1 MHQVD
6 RATAVKSGDFLYR
19 YMWARRRCCRAE
31 PPDTRLAH
39 LIASGQREFDGIEI
53 EPEVSPPI
61 VRDNKHPEFFAAM
74 LELDEAA
81 MPDLEDLLAWR
92 AYVLDNGALPKR
104 PAAASAFPIRT
115 RRWSGPSDDP
125 PPHGPIAG

>member
-1 MHQVD
+1 MHQLD
-6 RATAVKSGDFLYR
+6 RTTAAKSGEFLYR
-19 YMWARRRCCRAE
+19 YMWARRRCLRAQT
-31 PPDTRLAH
+31 PDTGLPQQ
-39 LIASGQREFDGIEI
+39 IASGKREFDGIEI
-53 EPEVSPPI
+53 EPEESPPV
-61 VRDNKHPEFFAAM
+61 VRDNKHPAFFAAM
-74 LELDEAA
+74 LELDDSA

-125 PPHGPIAG
+125 PPHGPAAA

>member
-31 PPDTRLAH
+31 TPDTRLAY

-53 EPEVSPPI
+53 QPEVSPPV

-74 LELDEAA
+74 LEVDDSA

-115 RRWSGPSDDP
+115 RRDDP
-125 PPHGPIAG
+125 RPHGPIAG